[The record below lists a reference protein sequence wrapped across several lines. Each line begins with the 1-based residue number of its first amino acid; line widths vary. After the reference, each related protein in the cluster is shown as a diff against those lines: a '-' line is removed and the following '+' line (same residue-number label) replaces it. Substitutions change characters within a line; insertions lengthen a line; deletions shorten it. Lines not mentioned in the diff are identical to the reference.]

1 VPVSIRKYAQHRNVS
16 HTAVQ
21 KAIRQGRIR
30 LTPQGQIDIE
40 QADRDWYR
48 NTSPSPSPERTPGKP
63 WVLAERPAGP
73 SFAQSRAV
81 RELYMARLAK
91 LDYEVRSGKLLDA
104 REVESTVATIVL
116 IARDRLLALPYRLAE
131 TVAAETN
138 PAEVHSILNREI
150 REALTELSIQLRE
163 RLSESAAAG
172 EDSSATATEAETSR
186 S

>member
-1 VPVSIRKYAQHRNVS
+1 MPVSIRKYAQHRNVS

-30 LTPQGQIDIE
+30 LTPEGQIDIE

-48 NTSPSPSPERTPGKP
+48 NTTPSPERTPGRP
-63 WVLAERPAGP
+63 RVLAERPAGP

-91 LDYEVRSGKLLDA
+91 LDYEVRCGKLLDA
-104 REVESTVATIVL
+104 REVENTVATIVR
-116 IARDRLLALPYRLAE
+116 IARDRLLALPYRIAE

-150 REALTELSIQLRE
+150 RAALTELSMQLKK

-172 EDSSATATEAETSR
+172 EDSSATATDAETSR
-186 S
+186 P